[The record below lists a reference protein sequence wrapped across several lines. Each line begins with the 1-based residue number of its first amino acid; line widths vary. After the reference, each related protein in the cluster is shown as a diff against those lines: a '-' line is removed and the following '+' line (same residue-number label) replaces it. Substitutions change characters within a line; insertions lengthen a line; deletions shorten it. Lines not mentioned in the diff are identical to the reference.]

1 MPINYQGMQFYKQLN
16 PYIPQSGGTNEGV
29 DFSKKYNDLNLRLS
43 KFNQKLDQKTHETI
57 VGKINYIN
65 ELNKQLN
72 DTINNINKY
81 SALVQNKGIP
91 VFERNI
97 SEKKINELLKEY
109 EETFAK
115 SVKKIVSIS
124 TAFGKMQYLI
134 EEQELKEAKPFYYTI
149 GNN

>member
-1 MPINYQGMQFYKQLN
+1 MNNIFPDNISNLKLIGSGGYGKVYDSGKDYVIKELHKQL
-16 PYIPQSGGTNEGV
+16 
-29 DFSKKYNDLNLRLS
+29 D
-43 KFNQKLDQKTHETI
+43 
-57 VGKINYIN
+57 
-65 ELNKQLN
+65 

-115 SVKKIVSIS
+115 SVKKIVSVS